1 MVMFSHGQAAPHGD
15 LVSAAARYGEHAPAP
30 PRIPEHLRPV
40 LEQLLDGTTDDV
52 ASRRLNMSPRTFS
65 RRVAELLDCLH
76 VRSRFQAGV
85 EAVQCGL
92 LYHPG
97 PNPGPQL
104 RAMPDAAGNRPGPA
118 AGLGAYRRGTVNP
131 R

>member
-1 MVMFSHGQAAPHGD
+1 MVMFSHGQAAAHGD
-15 LVSAAARYGEHAPAP
+15 LVSAGAHYGEHTPAP

-76 VRSRFQAGV
+76 VRSRFQA
-85 EAVQCGL
+85 AL
-92 LYHPG
+92 NRLY
-97 PNPGPQL
+97 PGPQL
-104 RAMPDAAGNRPGPA
+104 RAVPDTAGNRPGPA
-118 AGLGAYRRGTVNP
+118 AGLGAYQRGTVNP